1 MCNSILGQSLEK
13 LLLTAFVKQMMP
25 LKIVPIAFECNN
37 IAFHCKVGKT
47 VYFYDTSDGIRTLDL
62 LLSAMKVEGLI
73 LSFVNLSKMIFV
85 PFFYRKSYF
94 YYFHIHSFLF
104 AEMVEF
110 FIVCKYSGLS
120 NKRTGSIKRTS

>member
-47 VYFYDTSDGIRTLDL
+47 VYFYDISDGIRTLDF

-73 LSFVNLSKMIFV
+73 LSFVNLSKMLFV

-110 FIVCKYSGLS
+110 FIVCTFTTFLL
-120 NKRTGSIKRTS
+120 

>member
-73 LSFVNLSKMIFV
+73 LSFVNLSKMLFV
-85 PFFYRKSYF
+85 PLFYWKSYL

-110 FIVCKYSGLS
+110 CIVCTFTTFLLEKALGEIT
-120 NKRTGSIKRTS
+120 R

>member
-62 LLSAMKVEGLI
+62 LLSAMKVEVLI
-73 LSFVNLSKMIFV
+73 LSFVNFSKMLFLSENSM
-85 PFFYRKSYF
+85 YRKSYF

-110 FIVCKYSGLS
+110 FIVCTFTTFLL
-120 NKRTGSIKRTS
+120 

>member
-47 VYFYDTSDGIRTLDL
+47 VYFYDTSDGIRTWDL

-73 LSFVNLSKMIFV
+73 LSFVNLSKMLFV

-110 FIVCKYSGLS
+110 FIVCTFTTFLLEKALGEIT
-120 NKRTGSIKRTS
+120 R